1 MVGSTHGPSSTPD
14 RVPRLGVLLHLLPTS
29 FLFFVSLFFHMD
41 VIHHGLYTPLDVGS
55 TGKGLANTAAGA
67 KMSVAAL
74 PRPRIVWVFQAT
86 IIGRRRIVYSPRR
99 IVQNGKKDPKQTKAE
114 TNKKKGQIS
123 GKRFANRISLIK
135 KPRILESCSAI
146 NA

>member
-1 MVGSTHGPSSTPD
+1 
-14 RVPRLGVLLHLLPTS
+14 
-29 FLFFVSLFFHMD
+29 MD
-41 VIHHGLYTPLDVGS
+41 VIHHGLYTPLDDVGS
-55 TGKGLANTAAGA
+55 TGKGLANTADGA

-114 TNKKKGQIS
+114 TNKKEQIS
-123 GKRFANRISLIK
+123 GERFANRISLIK
-135 KPRILESCSAI
+135 KPRILLRN